1 MSALWLLVPCYFA
14 NMAPVFSARL
24 FGKKRVINKKLFG
37 ENKTWTGYA
46 LGVFAGVLGA
56 LLQGFLYSRFEFFR
70 SISLIDYSNINLVYL
85 GYYLGFAA
93 MFGDLFKSFI
103 KRRLKIKPGGRFIPF
118 DQIDFVVFAF
128 VFISFIDFPSWS
140 VIIVGVMATF
150 FLHIIVNHIGYF
162 LKLRENRW

>member
-1 MSALWLLVPCYFA
+1 MSALWLLIPCYFA
-14 NMAPVFSARL
+14 NMAPVFGARL
-24 FGKKRVINKKLFG
+24 FGKKRVISKRLFG
-37 ENKTWTGYA
+37 ENKTWNGYA

-56 LLQGFLYSRFEFFR
+56 LLQGVLYSRFEFFR
-70 SISLIDYSNINLVYL
+70 SISLIDYSSINLVYL

-103 KRRLKIKPGGRFIPF
+103 KRRLKIKPGERFVPF

-128 VFISFIDFPSWS
+128 VFISFIDFPSWN
-140 VIIVGVMATF
+140 VILVGVLATF

-162 LKLRENRW
+162 LKLRKNKW